1 MKSIA
6 FPKMFNNTSTN
17 IVEDHDATQSN
28 LNTLLLSEKNEM
40 LGDPYFGVGLRRY
53 LFEQNNSIM
62 DDMLI
67 DDIYAAIAWFI
78 PQLVVRR
85 TDIKLVHNRQNL
97 YCTIQGTNQLNFK
110 TDMYD
115 VVLLRNEGENSVV

>member
-40 LGDPYFGVGLRRY
+40 LGDPYFGTGLKRY

-67 DDIYAAIAWFI
+67 DDIYTAIAWFI

-85 TDIKLVHNRQNL
+85 SDISLVHDRQNL
-97 YCTIQGTNQLNFK
+97 YCTISGVNQLNFK

-115 VVLLRNEGENSVV
+115 VVMLQSERDNV

>member
-17 IVEDHDATQSN
+17 IVEDQKATQSN
-28 LNTLLLSEKNEM
+28 LNTLLLSEKDEM

-53 LFEQNNSIM
+53 MFDQNNSIM
-62 DDMLI
+62 DDMLV
-67 DDIYAAIAWFI
+67 DDIYTAIAWFI
-78 PQLVVRR
+78 PQLVVKR
-85 TDIKLVHNRQNL
+85 TDIKLVHNREKL
-97 YCTIQGTNQLNFK
+97 YCTILGVNQLNFK

-115 VVLLRNEGENSVV
+115 VVLLRDEENNV